1 MVLLAQKGGRMTPLY
16 CTIRQAIEL
25 TGTNKKRLNEWIKDG
40 LPIYRPPGKTA
51 LVRVSDLD
59 EYIRQHRVDV
69 QVTSD
74 MVDSLLRR
82 A

>member
-1 MVLLAQKGGRMTPLY
+1 MTPLY

-51 LVRVSDLD
+51 QMHPKPGKWLIEPMIS
-59 EYIRQHRVDV
+59 Q
-69 QVTSD
+69 
-74 MVDSLLRR
+74 
-82 A
+82 